1 MLIRE
6 QQLAPL
12 TAVVNTRADDNGYRP
27 LQTLPVSLLQRL
39 EETLQRLGIPQREL
53 ARRAG
58 LSDERHLG
66 VIMSRLRRN
75 PKADIERETLNA
87 LARGAGV
94 SLRWLANGEGSP
106 DHDDSARA
114 PSTTEDPEPILANV
128 PGWADV
134 EAQDSAEH
142 PDITDTERAHAR
154 KIASY
159 VVHRP
164 AVPGDLWEL
173 VRTIRRVNDP
183 TYLTDKLR
191 ESHQRVQAL
200 LARAPEQRAWEQAEI
215 AKKDA
220 KERSRR

>member
-1 MLIRE
+1 ML
-6 QQLAPL
+6 
-12 TAVVNTRADDNGYRP
+12 TTVVNYAPDDNGCRP
-27 LQTLPVSLLQRL
+27 GHSFAVSLLDRL
-39 EETLQRLGIPQREL
+39 NETLQRLNLTQREW

-58 LSDERHLG
+58 LADERHLG
-66 VIMSRLRRN
+66 VILSRLRKN
-75 PKADIERETLNA
+75 PNADIERETLNA
-87 LARGAGV
+87 LARGAGISV
-94 SLRWLANGEGSP
+94 AWLSSGVGSP
-106 DHDDSARA
+106 DSDDTSRA

-220 KERSRR
+220 KAKR